1 MAIKSAYSKVG
12 QTFGEWTIIEELGSG
27 KVLCRCS
34 CGTVKINS
42 KYNVVKGRTKSC
54 GCISSKLKSQ
64 ATFQDLTGKTFN
76 EWTVLKELGNDKILC
91 RCSCGVVKET
101 TKSAV
106 KDGRSKSCGHDKNMF
121 RDLTGKKIYNW
132 TVLKEFGYGT
142 VQCRCECGKISII
155 QKATLLNGT
164 SKSCGC
170 LKTPLMQDT
179 LMKRYGDITANRV
192 AKPREKWQI
201 DTLNDKEKLIN
212 FIVTKYK
219 SNKPTIK
226 DLIEDL
232 DVNES
237 SMGRKIKEYDIYEY
251 ISFDTYSS
259 SYEKEI
265 VDFIK
270 SICSYDVIT
279 NSRQVIKPHEIDIYI
294 PEKQIALEFNGSY
307 WHSDIFKDKKYH
319 QIKSMQCLKKNIRLI
334 HIFEYEWRNA
344 ESKEKIKQ
352 LIYDALTQKKII
364 YARETEVR
372 TVDAED
378 AKEFLN
384 KYHLQ
389 GYTQSSINLGLY
401 YKDELIAI
409 MTFGVP
415 RFDNNAD
422 YEIIRLA
429 YKSGYSITG
438 GTNKMFKYFMNNY
451 CKDGDTVISY
461 CDLSKFTGN
470 TYLKLGMELDG
481 ITEPNYKW
489 FNPSNLDLLSRY
501 QTMKSKLIDSG
512 LGRAEQTEDDIMYN
526 LNYFKIYNSGNLKFR
541 IEK

>member
-12 QTFGEWTIIEELGSG
+12 QTFGEWTIIKELGSG

-42 KYNVVKGRTKSC
+42 KYNVVNGRTKSC

-64 ATFQDLTGKTFN
+64 ANFQDLTGKTFN
-76 EWTVLKELGNDKILC
+76 EWTVLKELGNDRILC

-101 TKSAV
+101 AKSTV
-106 KDGRSKSCGHDKNMF
+106 KDGRSKSCGHDVNMF
-121 RDLTGKKIYNW
+121 KDLTGKKIYNW
-132 TVLKEFGYGT
+132 TILKELGYGA
-142 VQCRCECGKISII
+142 VQCRCECGKVSII

-170 LKTPLMQDT
+170 LKTSLMQDT
-179 LMKRYGDITANRV
+179 LMKKYGDITANRV

-212 FIVTKYK
+212 FIATKYK

-226 DLIEDL
+226 DLTEDL

-237 SMGRKIKEYDIYEY
+237 SIGRKIKEYDIYSY

-270 SICSYDVIT
+270 SICNYDVIT

-294 PEKQIALEFNGSY
+294 PEKQIAIEFNGSY

-319 QIKSMQCLKKNIRLI
+319 QIKSMQCLKQNIRLI
-334 HIFEYEWRNA
+334 HIFEYEWRNT

-352 LIYDALTQKKII
+352 LIYDALVQKKTI

-372 TVDAED
+372 TVETED

-409 MTFGVP
+409 MTFGLP

-451 CKDGDTVISY
+451 CKDGNTIISY

-470 TYLKLGMELDG
+470 TYLRLGMKLESL
-481 ITEPNYKW
+481 TEPNYKW
-489 FNPSNLDLLSRY
+489 FNPSNLDLLTRY
-501 QTMKSKLIDSG
+501 QTMKTKLIDSG